1 VKRDVEIQTVWESL
15 EKDETIKETTGDNAE
30 LSNGEGDL
38 NSYST
43 GHQPREYKLEAVA
56 MNLNQVKGTATI
68 IGTRGPE
75 PQIALVVQLDDT
87 FFGLQGQ
94 RERGP
99 ALGKR
104 KSNATII
111 STDPDSQ
118 RQLKARRQYPVRGR
132 QILRVTHR
140 VQGCAL
146 GN

>member
-1 VKRDVEIQTVWESL
+1 
-15 EKDETIKETTGDNAE
+15 
-30 LSNGEGDL
+30 
-38 NSYST
+38 
-43 GHQPREYKLEAVA
+43 
-56 MNLNQVKGTATI
+56 MNPNQVKGIATI
-68 IGTRGPE
+68 IGTRDPE